1 MGMIMVYLVTITLE
15 ISLYNLNAQMV
26 ETQVWKTKKYY

>member
-15 ISLYNLNAQMV
+15 ISLYNVNAQKV
-26 ETQVWKTKKYY
+26 ESQVK